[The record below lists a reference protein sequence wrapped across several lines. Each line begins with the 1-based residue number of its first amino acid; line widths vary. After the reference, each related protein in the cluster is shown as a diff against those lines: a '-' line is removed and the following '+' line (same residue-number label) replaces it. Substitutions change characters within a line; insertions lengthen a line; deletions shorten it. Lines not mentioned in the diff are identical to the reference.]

1 MAEKAVV
8 AAKVASNKTEHLEI
22 DLPDIPVDGALLKV
36 EAAGVCG
43 SDVGGY
49 EREMGKG
56 PIVMGHENVG
66 YLTKVGHVFAER
78 WGVKEGD
85 MVALEEYLPC
95 GRCEFCRVGEYRHCF
110 ATDAS
115 ANPAAIRYGS
125 TSIDV
130 APSLWGG
137 YAQYLY
143 VPPNAPLHKVPA
155 NLTAEEA
162 AMALPMG
169 NGIQWALIEGQ
180 VGYGKSVLIQG
191 PGQQGLACVVASKQ
205 AGADCIIV
213 TGRGA
218 KDAKRLEVAKAL
230 GADFTIDIAEEDP
243 LPRIKEITGG
253 GPEAGVDVVV
263 DCTSHSGT
271 APTLLAIE
279 ATKRK
284 GGRLVAQA
292 ESPLFPDFPIGRL
305 TRKYMTLASARG
317 HSFEAVELALRQIAS
332 HRFPLEIMR
341 THTYGLVDV
350 HTAIRAVAGEGVDGA
365 IHVSVL
371 PWQ

>member
-1 MAEKAVV
+1 MAEKALV
-8 AAKVASNKTEHLEI
+8 AAKVGPNQTEQMEFE
-22 DLPDIPVDGALLKV
+22 LPDIPVDGALLKV

-49 EREMGKG
+49 EREMKG
-56 PIVMGHENVG
+56 GPVIMGHENVG
-66 YLTKVGHVFAER
+66 YLVKVGHVFGER

-115 ANPAAIRYGS
+115 ANDAAIRYGS
-125 TSIDV
+125 TSVEV

-143 VPPNAPLHKVPA
+143 VPPNAPLHRVPDGI
-155 NLTAEEA
+155 TAEEA

-180 VGYGKSVLIQG
+180 VGYGKSVLVQG

-213 TGRGA
+213 TG
-218 KDAKRLEVAKAL
+218 K
-230 GADFTIDIAEEDP
+230 
-243 LPRIKEITGG
+243 
-253 GPEAGVDVVV
+253 GPEGR
-263 DCTSHSGT
+263 
-271 APTLLAIE
+271 E
-279 ATKRK
+279 AH
-284 GGRLVAQA
+284 GGRARSRRRLHHRHRR
-292 ESPLFPDFPIGRL
+292 GRPAPPHQGDNG
-305 TRKYMTLASARG
+305 RRVGGRRG
-317 HSFEAVELALRQIAS
+317 RG
-332 HRFPLEIMR
+332 R
-341 THTYGLVDV
+341 
-350 HTAIRAVAGEGVDGA
+350 
-365 IHVSVL
+365 
-371 PWQ
+371 